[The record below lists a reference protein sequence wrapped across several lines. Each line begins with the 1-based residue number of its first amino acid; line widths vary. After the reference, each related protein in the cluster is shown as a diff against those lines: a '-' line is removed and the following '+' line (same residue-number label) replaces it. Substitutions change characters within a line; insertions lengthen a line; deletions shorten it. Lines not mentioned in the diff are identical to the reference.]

1 MEIEA
6 KQRSQKNRRR
16 ERAQRMLAQ
25 RESLATAKQ
34 QQQQQQQQQSQQ
46 SRQRPPNDEEDSHS
60 GEDEDPAGGGGG
72 GGGGGLGLGLG
83 AKTGH
88 PRDGH
93 SRPPRP
99 PRPPRPRKKSS
110 LVNAIPKEALF
121 EEDIID
127 GFAILAF
134 RTYEELESAIKLAGK
149 NNVKKLHTL
158 LSIVEEKPKVDTG
171 QNNRHNEHHIKN
183 NFKHNHY
190 THNSILT
197 PSTLN
202 QGLDAGT
209 SDDSGRASEQLHG
222 PGIPR
227 DCQDADS
234 SRDHLSDASSH
245 CSSGKGYICDSEGED
260 DKGSDAESILFE
272 SSTPPPLARKYEL
285 PSSSPH
291 VLPPANGAGGSP
303 PDTGGQISNPATDA
317 PAPIPPPVPA
327 SAPVPTAP
335 SPPSP
340 TLPPHISQPPMTSP
354 LAANPRAI
362 APQQRPASPALPPPS
377 LSQQPHTTIPAL
389 HPPNVPL
396 VSSSHTTSP
405 AVASLGVTPAAPSNG
420 AATTSYP
427 PPIPIAAY
435 PQTQPSYPPLYTPYT
450 ALNHSPYLPP
460 AVPSPSHSASSRADV
475 RGSRASPCTNISKQ
489 TIGNNLASH
498 NNTPLSAA
506 TTTCVSTITNT
517 VTTANSIAH
526 RDMVACSLSGRNN
539 NSPRGHSPSRE
550 RDSYSSNVSSLS
562 RGSITPVSVPNTS
575 SPANSS
581 LPAYTK
587 PQGWISNTASQLSP
601 ATATSV
607 PRPTPPPV
615 PPLGMHTFPPPMFAA
630 PLPPPVSSSSPHTSL
645 PSLPPPTTNPN
656 PFSAESLFQT
666 KGVTHVTGQAD
677 LLRRELDSRF
687 LASQDRSVGVGNLGP
702 PAYLRT
708 EMHHH
713 QHQHTHVHQHTT
725 PLLPSAAATTLFPPP
740 IFKDIPKL
748 GGVESPFFRGNLNLS
763 GYSGFNTG
771 LLHPGIGPPSTPFVP
786 PNHLTTFAP
795 KKSGKWNAMHV
806 RIAWEIYNHQQ
817 KQQAIDAKAAGNVVN
832 TKTELLRPPGHL
844 YAGGPGGGL
853 GLGAPSMAPPF
864 PTNMPPTHPAPP
876 PPHPV
881 GFLSTP
887 ASHLGNRGTGM
898 SPFGRYP
905 STFGA
910 PNHNFPGLST
920 FPPREMGGPLGGLGS
935 VHDPWR
941 GLQRATTGFPPT
953 TVSWGLKPE
962 PPAIDRRAELE
973 EREREREREREQ
985 RERERERVERERER
999 IRRERERER
1008 EREEQR
1014 ERERREREKE
1024 EKRKQQEAAERE
1036 RERRDKERREM
1047 ERREMERERLLHQNR
1062 QHVVVSRDRSPLRNG
1077 AAPLDTG
1084 EIRVKE
1090 EPRSKDDEVVMLPRP
1105 PVPAPGA
1112 TGPAQGPG
1120 PNPLPDPRYHHPH
1133 PHAYLTRHPHSMQAS
1148 HSMPRSMLPSLS
1160 AHQMQH
1166 FPPPSG
1172 PTGQPGAPWPGDPFR
1187 DYRYDPLQQ
1196 LRYNPLMAAFR
1207 AEEEERAKLYAS
1219 YPPPPVNALRS
1230 KDPSPGP
1237 LSNLHMH
1244 HRAGPGPGVPARPL
1258 ENALMHADIH
1268 KKEDGPQSR

>member
-1 MEIEA
+1 MEVG
-6 KQRSQKNRRR
+6 
-16 ERAQRMLAQ
+16 ERVEMIWCLLLDNFWTKASMSFHARHVNLA
-25 RESLATAKQ
+25 LARGRNF
-34 QQQQQQQQQSQQ
+34 
-46 SRQRPPNDEEDSHS
+46 RQ
-60 GEDEDPAGGGGG
+60 
-72 GGGGGLGLGLG
+72 
-83 AKTGH
+83 T
-88 PRDGH
+88 DG
-93 SRPPRP
+93 RCTDVVGCYCP
-99 PRPPRPRKKSS
+99 
-110 LVNAIPKEALF
+110 
-121 EEDIID
+121 D
-127 GFAILAF
+127 
-134 RTYEELESAIKLAGK
+134 AIKLAGK

-158 LSIVEEKPKVDTG
+158 LSIVDEKPKLDTG

-183 NFKHNHY
+183 HFKHNHY

-405 AVASLGVTPAAPSNG
+405 AVANLGVAPAAPSNG

-427 PPIPIAAY
+427 PPIPMAAY

-460 AVPSPSHSASSRADV
+460 AVPSPSHSASSRTDV

-489 TIGNNLASH
+489 TIGNNITSH

-517 VTTANSIAH
+517 VTTANTIAH
-526 RDMVACSLSGRNN
+526 RDMVACSLSGRNNNN

-587 PQGWISNTASQLSP
+587 PQGWIGSSTTSQLSP

-615 PPLGMHTFPPPMFAA
+615 PPLGIHTFPPPMFAA

-666 KGVTHVTGQAD
+666 SQAD
-677 LLRRELDSRF
+677 LLRRELDNRF
-687 LASQDRSVGVGNLGP
+687 LASQDRNVSVGVGNLGP
-702 PAYLRT
+702 PPYLRT

-725 PLLPSAAATTLFPPP
+725 PLLPPAAATTLFPPP

-771 LLHPGIGPPSTPFVP
+771 ILHPGIGPPSTPFVP
-786 PNHLTTFAP
+786 PNHLTSFAP

-806 RIAWEIYNHQQ
+806 RIAWEIYHYQQ
-817 KQQAIDAKAAGNVVN
+817 KQQAEAKAGSVVN
-832 TKTELLRPPGHL
+832 TKTELLRPPSHL
-844 YAGGPGGGL
+844 YPGGPASGL
-853 GLGAPSMAPPF
+853 GITAPPMAPPF
-864 PTNMPPTHPAPP
+864 PTNMPPAHPAPP

-887 ASHLGNRGTGM
+887 TSHLGTGM

-905 STFGA
+905 STFGT
-910 PNHNFPGLST
+910 PNPNFPGLSS
-920 FPPREMGGPLGGLGS
+920 FPPAREMPPLSGLSS

-941 GLQRATTGFPPT
+941 GLQRASTGFPPT

-962 PPAIDRRAELE
+962 PPTIDRRAELE
-973 EREREREREREQ
+973 ERRE
-985 RERERERVERERER
+985 
-999 IRRERERER
+999 
-1008 EREEQR
+1008 
-1014 ERERREREKE
+1014 
-1024 EKRKQQEAAERE
+1024 
-1036 RERRDKERREM
+1036 
-1047 ERREMERERLLHQNR
+1047 
-1062 QHVVVSRDRSPLRNG
+1062 RSPLRNG
-1077 AAPLDTG
+1077 SAPLDAG
-1084 EIRVKE
+1084 EVRVKE

-1105 PVPAPGA
+1105 S
-1112 TGPAQGPG
+1112 GPG
-1120 PNPLPDPRYHHPH
+1120 PGGTSGTGPGSNPLSDPRYHHPH
-1133 PHAYLTRHPHSMQAS
+1133 PHAYLTRHPHSMPAP
-1148 HSMPRSMLPSLS
+1148 HSMPRSMLPGLG
-1160 AHQMQH
+1160 AHPMQH
-1166 FPPPSG
+1166 FPPPSA
-1172 PTGQPGAPWPGDPFR
+1172 PTGQPGGPWPADPFR

-1196 LRYNPLMAAFR
+1196 LRYNPLMAAAAFR
-1207 AEEEERAKLYAS
+1207 AEEEERAKLYAG
-1219 YPPPPVNALRS
+1219 YPPAPVNTLRG

-1237 LSNLHMH
+1237 LSNLHIH
-1244 HRAGPGPGVPARPL
+1244 HRAGPGPGVPARQL
-1258 ENALMHADIH
+1258 EPALMHADIH
-1268 KKEDGPQSR
+1268 KKEDASQSR

>member
-1 MEIEA
+1 MEIEV
-6 KQRSQKNRRR
+6 KQRNSQRNRRR
-16 ERAQRMLAQ
+16 ERAQRILAQ
-25 RESLATAKQ
+25 RESLASAKNHNLSHQ
-34 QQQQQQQQQSQQ
+34 V
-46 SRQRPPNDEEDSHS
+46 RQRPGDDEDSHS
-60 GEDEDPAGGGGG
+60 GEDEET
-72 GGGGGLGLGLG
+72 LGLSRSSG
-83 AKTGH
+83 

-93 SRPPRP
+93 QRPVRP

-110 LVNAIPKEALF
+110 IAGGGAKEPPF

-134 RTYEELESAIKLAGK
+134 RSYEDLESAIKLAGK
-149 NNVKKLHTL
+149 NNLKKLHTL
-158 LSIVEEKPKVDTG
+158 LTIEEKPKVDTG
-171 QNNRHNEHHIKN
+171 QNNRHNDHHIKN
-183 NFKHNHY
+183 HFKPNHY

-227 DCQDADS
+227 DSQDADS

-272 SSTPPPLARKYEL
+272 SSTPPLPRKYEL

-291 VLPPANGAGGSP
+291 VLPPANGAGGTP

-362 APQQRPASPALPPPS
+362 APQQRPASPAHPPPS
-377 LSQQPHTTIPAL
+377 LPQQPHTTIPAL

-396 VSSSHTTSP
+396 VSSSHNTTSP

-427 PPIPIAAY
+427 PSLPMAAY
-435 PQTQPSYPPLYTPYT
+435 PQSQPSYPPLYTPY
-450 ALNHSPYLPP
+450 ASLNHSPYLSP

-475 RGSRASPCTNISKQ
+475 RSSRASPHTNSIAKPPL
-489 TIGNNLASH
+489 GNNVTTH
-498 NNTPLSAA
+498 NSSTPLSAA

-517 VTTANSIAH
+517 VTTANTIAH
-526 RDMVACSLSGRNN
+526 RDIVTCSLAGRINNN
-539 NSPRGHSPSRE
+539 NSPRGHSPNRE
-550 RDSYSSNVSSLS
+550 RDSYSSNVSTLS

-581 LPAYTK
+581 LPAYSK
-587 PQGWISNTASQLSP
+587 AQGWISSTSSQLSP
-601 ATATSV
+601 ATGTSV
-607 PRPTPPPV
+607 PRPTPPP
-615 PPLGMHTFPPPMFAA
+615 PSAALGMHNFPPPMFAA

-666 KGVTHVTGQAD
+666 RVTHVTGQTD
-677 LLRRELDSRF
+677 LLRRELDNRF
-687 LASQDRSVGVGNLGP
+687 LASSQDRNVAVSNLGP
-702 PAYLRT
+702 PPYLRT

-725 PLLPSAAATTLFPPP
+725 PLLPPPAATTLFPPP

-748 GGVESPFFRGNLNLS
+748 GSVDSPFFRGNLNLS
-763 GYSGFNTG
+763 SYPGFNAG
-771 LLHPGIGPPSTPFVP
+771 LLHPGMGPSTPFVP
-786 PNHLTTFAP
+786 PNHLTSYAP
-795 KKSGKWNAMHV
+795 KKTGKWNAMHV
-806 RIAWEIYNHQQ
+806 RIAWEIYHHQQ
-817 KQQAIDAKAAGNVVN
+817 KQQAEAKAGGVVA

-844 YAGGPGGGL
+844 YPGGPPGGL
-853 GLGAPSMAPPF
+853 GLGGPSLAPPF
-864 PTNMPPTHPAPP
+864 PSNMPPSHPGAPP

-881 GFLSTP
+881 GFLSTS
-887 ASHLGNRGTGM
+887 ASHLGSGM

-905 STFGA
+905 ASYGGGN
-910 PNHNFPGLST
+910 PNFPTLSA
-920 FPPREMGGPLGGLGS
+920 FPPTRDISQLSGLTS
-935 VHDPWR
+935 AVHDPWR
-941 GLQRATTGFPPT
+941 GLQRANPGFPPT
-953 TVSWGLKPE
+953 TVSWTLKPE
-962 PPAIDRRAELE
+962 PPSIDRRAELE
-973 EREREREREREQ
+973 ERERERERQRREREELERQ
-985 RERERERVERERER
+985 RREREREREEHERQ
-999 IRRERERER
+999 RREREELERQRRER

-1036 RERRDKERREM
+1036 RERERRDKERREL
-1047 ERREMERERLLHQNR
+1047 ERREMERERLMHQNR
-1062 QHVVVSRDRSPLRNG
+1062 QHAMMGRDRSPLRNG
-1077 AAPLDTG
+1077 TLDPS
-1084 EIRVKE
+1084 EVRVKE
-1090 EPRSKDDEVVMLPRP
+1090 EPRSKDDDVVMLSRGPS
-1105 PVPAPGA
+1105 VPGPGLS
-1112 TGPAQGPG
+1112 QGPS
-1120 PNPLPDPRYHHPH
+1120 PIPDPRYHHPH
-1133 PHAYLTRHPHSMQAS
+1133 HAYLARHPHSIPHGMS
-1148 HSMPRSMLPSLS
+1148 RTMMPLGHP
-1160 AHQMQH
+1160 MQH
-1166 FPPPSG
+1166 FQPPPPPPSASG
-1172 PTGQPGAPWPGDPFR
+1172 PGQPPGPWTPDPFR
-1187 DYRYDPLQQ
+1187 DPYRYDALQQ
-1196 LRYNPLMAAFR
+1196 LRYNPLMAAAAFR
-1207 AEEEERAKLYAS
+1207 AEEEERAKLYAG
-1219 YPPPPVNALRS
+1219 YNQNVAALRG

-1244 HRAGPGPGVPARPL
+1244 HRAGPGPG
-1258 ENALMHADIH
+1258 NASRQVDGIIHAEMH
-1268 KKEDGPQSR
+1268 KKEDSSQSR